1 MKLQKNLE
9 ISVEFELKL
18 TKTKINYLRTMNN
31 WLTKFVFL
39 ILIST
44 LFIGCTED
52 SEEEE
57 TTKNNQKIEPVEAI
71 AKRFVE
77 SKLEIIPSEKY
88 KLEIVKGQLD
98 GDNQEDAVVT
108 VNRYNYA
115 VEKAGQTK
123 NPGKVAEIGYM
134 GPYNY
139 LFYYDGATGKMSG
152 PMEIPSTPISPLKVS
167 FEKVM
172 SDAFSDIVITY
183 RIRNS
188 CFKHIYSIQNQKPRL
203 VFGWKIFDGFGTPD
217 AKAVHFVYET
227 TAVSLPKDIRI
238 MKAKIIS
245 SNEKQDYNVDE
256 PKLEKLNEEEYRFF
270 YNPKEGKYAIKV
282 SDLKPETD
290 KP

>member
-39 ILIST
+39 ILISA

-77 SKLEIIPSEKY
+77 SKLEILPSEKY
-88 KLEIVKGQLD
+88 KLEIFKSQLD

-115 VEKAGQTK
+115 VEKASQTK

-139 LFYYDGATGKMSG
+139 LFYYDGAIGKMSG

-188 CFKHIYSIQNQKPRL
+188 CFKHIYTIQNQKPRL

-256 PKLEKLNEEEYRFF
+256 PMLEKLNEEEYRFF

-282 SDLKPETD
+282 SDLKPQTD

>member
-1 MKLQKNLE
+1 MKIQKNLNITLE
-9 ISVEFELKL
+9 IELKL
-18 TKTKINYLRTMNN
+18 TKTKINYLRTMEKR
-31 WLTKFVFL
+31 LKKFIILFL
-39 ILIST
+39 SCLIF
-44 LFIGCTED
+44 LGCTEEI
-52 SEEEE
+52 EEEE
-57 TTKNNQKIEPVEAI
+57 STKNNQKTEPVEAI

-88 KLEIVKGQLD
+88 KLKIFKSQLD
-98 GDNQEDAVVT
+98 GDNHEDAVVT
-108 VNRYNYA
+108 VNRYNFA
-115 VEKAGQTK
+115 VEKAAQSK

-139 LFYYDGATGKMSG
+139 LFYYDGATGTMSG
-152 PMEIPSTPISPLKVS
+152 PMEIPSTPISPLKIS

-172 SDAFSDIVITY
+172 SDAYSDVVVSY

-188 CFKHIYSIQNQKPRL
+188 CYKSIYTIQNQKPRL
-203 VFGWKIFDGFGTPD
+203 VFSWNVFDGFGTPE

-238 MKAKIIS
+238 MKAKIVTS
-245 SNEKQDYNVDE
+245 HEKQDYNVDE

-282 SDLKPETD
+282 SNLKPQTKE
-290 KP
+290 K

>member
-1 MKLQKNLE
+1 MILFLTCFS
-9 ISVEFELKL
+9 IS
-18 TKTKINYLRTMNN
+18 
-31 WLTKFVFL
+31 
-39 ILIST
+39 
-44 LFIGCTED
+44 GCAEEV
-52 SEEEE
+52 EEEE
-57 TTKNNQKIEPVEAI
+57 ATKNNQKIEPVEAI

-88 KLEIVKGQLD
+88 KLEIFKSQLD
-98 GDNQEDAVVT
+98 GDNHEDAVVT
-108 VNRYNYA
+108 VNRYNFA
-115 VEKAGQTK
+115 VEKAAQSK

-139 LFYYDGATGKMSG
+139 LFYYDGATGTMSG
-152 PMEIPSTPISPLKVS
+152 PMEIPSTPISPLKIT

-172 SDAFSDIVITY
+172 SEAYSDVVVSY

-188 CFKHIYSIQNQKPRL
+188 CYKSIYTIQNHKPRL
-203 VFGWKIFDGFGTPD
+203 VFSWNVFDGFGTPE

-238 MKAKIIS
+238 MKANIVS
-245 SNEKQDYNVDE
+245 SDEKQDFNLDE

-282 SDLKPETD
+282 SNLKPQTKE
-290 KP
+290 K

>member
-1 MKLQKNLE
+1 MKIQKNSQIKLE
-9 ISVEFELKL
+9 IELKL
-18 TKTKINYLRTMNN
+18 TKTKFNYLRTMER
-31 WLTKFVFL
+31 WPIKFMILFLTCL
-39 ILIST
+39 SIS
-44 LFIGCTED
+44 GCAEEV
-52 SEEEE
+52 EEEE
-57 TTKNNQKIEPVEAI
+57 ATKNNQKIEPVEAI

-77 SKLEIIPSEKY
+77 SKLEIVPSEKY
-88 KLEIVKGQLD
+88 KLEIFKNQLD
-98 GDNQEDAVVT
+98 GDNNEDAVVT
-108 VNRYNYA
+108 VNRYNFA
-115 VEKAGQTK
+115 VEKAAQSK

-139 LFYYDGATGKMSG
+139 LFYYDGATGTMSG

-172 SDAFSDIVITY
+172 SDAFSDVVVTY

-188 CFKHIYSIQNQKPRL
+188 CFKHIYTIQNQKPRL
-203 VFGWKIFDGFGTPD
+203 VFGWKMFDGFGTPD

-238 MKAKIIS
+238 MKAKIIAN
-245 SNEKQDYNVDE
+245 NENQDYNIDE

-270 YNPKEGKYAIKV
+270 YNPKEGKYAIRM
-282 SDLKPETD
+282 SDLKPKTN

>member
-31 WLTKFVFL
+31 WLTKFIFL

-139 LFYYDGATGKMSG
+139 LFYYDGATGKISG

-188 CFKHIYSIQNQKPRL
+188 CFKHIYTIQNQKPRL

-217 AKAVHFVYET
+217 SKAVHFVYET

-245 SNEKQDYNVDE
+245 SNEIQDYNVDE

-282 SDLKPETD
+282 SDLKPQTD

>member
-1 MKLQKNLE
+1 MKIQKKLDITLE
-9 ISVEFELKL
+9 IELKL
-18 TKTKINYLRTMNN
+18 TKTKFNYLRTMER
-31 WLTKFVFL
+31 WLIKFMILFL
-39 ILIST
+39 TCLSIS
-44 LFIGCTED
+44 GCAEEV
-52 SEEEE
+52 EEEE
-57 TTKNNQKIEPVEAI
+57 ATKNNQKIEPVEAI

-88 KLEIVKGQLD
+88 KLEIFKNQLD
-98 GDNQEDAVVT
+98 GDNHEDAVVS
-108 VNRYNYA
+108 VNRYNFA
-115 VEKAGQTK
+115 VEKAAQSK

-139 LFYYDGATGKMSG
+139 LFYYDGATGTMSG
-152 PMEIPSTPISPLKVS
+152 PMEIPSTPISPLKIT

-172 SDAFSDIVITY
+172 SEAYSDVVVSY

-188 CFKHIYSIQNQKPRL
+188 CYKSIYTIQNQKPRL
-203 VFGWKIFDGFGTPD
+203 VFSWNVFDGFGTPE

-238 MKAKIIS
+238 MKAKIVS
-245 SNEKQDYNVDE
+245 SNEKQDFNVDE

-282 SDLKPETD
+282 SNLKP
-290 KP
+290 

>member
-1 MKLQKNLE
+1 MKIQKNSQIKLE
-9 ISVEFELKL
+9 IELKL
-18 TKTKINYLRTMNN
+18 TKTKFNYLRTMER
-31 WLTKFVFL
+31 WPIKFMILFLTCL
-39 ILIST
+39 SIS
-44 LFIGCTED
+44 GCAEEV
-52 SEEEE
+52 EEEE
-57 TTKNNQKIEPVEAI
+57 ATKNNQKIEPVEAI

-77 SKLEIIPSEKY
+77 SKLEIVPSEKY
-88 KLEIVKGQLD
+88 KLEIFKSQLD
-98 GDNQEDAVVT
+98 GDNNEDAVVT
-108 VNRYNYA
+108 VNRYNFA
-115 VEKAGQTK
+115 VEKAAQSK

-139 LFYYDGATGKMSG
+139 LFYYDGATGTMSG

-172 SDAFSDIVITY
+172 SDAFSDVVVTY

-188 CFKHIYSIQNQKPRL
+188 CFKHIYTIQNQKPRL
-203 VFGWKIFDGFGTPD
+203 VFGWKMFDGFGTPD

-238 MKAKIIS
+238 MKAKIIAN
-245 SNEKQDYNVDE
+245 NENQDYNIDE

-270 YNPKEGKYAIKV
+270 YNPKEGKYAIRM
-282 SDLKPETD
+282 SDLKPKTN